1 MDLEILIPVK
11 PLGEGKSR
19 LAPVLDQSGRRAL
32 CERFLRN
39 TLGLA
44 TSLAPVL
51 VVTRDP
57 VVIGIATQAG
67 ARIVDE
73 PPVADLNVALDAG
86 RRAVRP
92 STDLLVLPIDLPRLS
107 AAALRTFCAARDAIA
122 IAPDRNRDGTNL
134 LLLPGRTVADFRFA
148 YGIGS
153 LAAHQAEAARLDVP
167 LRLVDLAE
175 AAFDVDSPE
184 DHAEFARWAA

>member
-44 TSLAPVL
+44 TSLAATL

-73 PPVADLNVALDAG
+73 PPGADLNAALDAG
-86 RRAVRP
+86 RRAASPAVN
-92 STDLLVLPIDLPRLS
+92 LLVLPIDLPRLT
-107 AAALRTFCAARDAIA
+107 ATALQRFSVTRDAIA
-122 IAPDRNRDGTNL
+122 IAPDRDRGGTNL
-134 LLLPGRTVADFRFA
+134 LLLPSVAVGNFRFA

-153 LAAHQAEAARLDVP
+153 LAAHRAEASRLGVA
-167 LRLVDLAE
+167 LRIVDLPE
-175 AAFDVDSPE
+175 AAFDVDSPA